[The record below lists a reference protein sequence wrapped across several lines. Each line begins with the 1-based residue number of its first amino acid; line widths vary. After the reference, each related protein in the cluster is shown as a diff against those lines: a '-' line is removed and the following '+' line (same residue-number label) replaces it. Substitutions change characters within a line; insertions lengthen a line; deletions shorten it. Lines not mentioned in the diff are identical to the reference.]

1 MANLPAP
8 LFAEILKICHPMKCL
23 RTVFPLLLAVLLI
36 GCESGK
42 TYTAEDF
49 DLEVLRSPSDY
60 DEDGV
65 DDYSDF
71 VIGARRDAQTHPT
84 YDGRYWEEGYPPD
97 EIGVCADVIWRA
109 FREAGYCLREMVD
122 RDIALRLDAYYG
134 VETPDSAIDF
144 RRVRNLHVFFKEY
157 GQSLSLDPDDLSEW
171 QPGDIVV
178 FGKDQHI
185 GIVSDVRNGK
195 GHTYI
200 IHNGGQTK
208 REEDYLARTTLEI
221 TGHYRFDASLVDPEL
236 LVPWVES
243 DTAD

>member
-1 MANLPAP
+1 
-8 LFAEILKICHPMKCL
+8 MKFH
-23 RTVFPLLLAVLLI
+23 RTVIPLLLALLLI
-36 GCESGK
+36 GCGGGK
-42 TYTAEDF
+42 TYSAEDF
-49 DLEVLRSPSDY
+49 DLEVLLSQSDF
-60 DEDGV
+60 DGDGV

-71 VIGARRDAQTHPT
+71 VIGARRDAQNHPA

-134 VETPDSAIDF
+134 VEVPDSAIDF
-144 RRVRNLHVFFKEY
+144 RRVRNLRVFFEEY

-185 GIVSDVRNGK
+185 GIVSDIRNRK

-200 IHNGGQTK
+200 IHNGGQSK
-208 REEDYLARTTLEI
+208 REEDYLARTTMEI
-221 TGHYRFDASLVDPEL
+221 TGHYRFDATLVDSEW
-236 LVPWVES
+236 LVAWTES
-243 DTAD
+243 NAGD